1 MILTVCVFCIEE
13 HVFLVVQV
21 YLYRI
26 HVYIY
31 IHRFLSLVFFAS
43 LVFLEITSL
52 NLRFAGL
59 LQLWAPELFEDKVQ
73 PEMPPLVSANWLW
86 AALSDNPKAALAD
99 IVNTKSET

>member
-1 MILTVCVFCIEE
+1 MYIFIYIYTHIFKSS
-13 HVFLVVQV
+13 VFLQV
-21 YLYRI
+21 LC
-26 HVYIY
+26 
-31 IHRFLSLVFFAS
+31 S
-43 LVFLEITSL
+43 EPITSL